1 MPWGRGRRE
10 GGKEGSEFPI
20 HLFESRAG
28 REQDV
33 QRRIGDRRTDTGRI
47 PYGYRVTCPVQASA
61 VGLPVPFPSAVSAGV
76 VQAGRPLPPG
86 RVLKP
91 LKALKALKALKPWR

>member
-1 MPWGRGRRE
+1 VGAGKEGR
-10 GGKEGSEFPI
+10 GKEGSEFPI

-33 QRRIGDRRTDTGRI
+33 QRRIEDRRTDTGRI

-61 VGLPVPFPSAVSAGV
+61 VGLKVPFPSAV
-76 VQAGRPLPPG
+76 
-86 RVLKP
+86 
-91 LKALKALKALKPWR
+91 LKALKPWR